1 MSLKAPGS
9 WRVFF
14 IPPPTVASGGWLG
27 ECQSSCRLQ
36 VSRVSCASICTAH
49 DSHSARGS
57 RCSRRGLV
65 WHITLAQAT
74 TKSFSWFPVFVLWM
88 ILISNAQ
95 EYEWVYF
102 LKCRTIPFLVSR
114 KQAQSYCSICC
125 AVTLRSRQMAEVC
138 AAGDL
143 SSSSKKSVKNRK
155 WRKGRFV
162 NSMISSAI
170 ICSACL
176 RVW

>member
-1 MSLKAPGS
+1 MKWKQNKGCKEKIKKMSLKAPGS
-9 WRVFF
+9 WSVFF
-14 IPPPTVASGGWLG
+14 IHPTPSAVASGGWLG

-74 TKSFSWFPVFVLWM
+74 TKSFSRLPVFVIWM
-88 ILISNAQ
+88 LLISNAQ

-102 LKCRTIPFLVSR
+102 LKCLTVPFLFSR
-114 KQAQSYCSICC
+114 KQAQSYCSIRC
-125 AVTLRSRQMAEVC
+125 AVTLRSREMAWSVC
-138 AAGDL
+138 
-143 SSSSKKSVKNRK
+143 S
-155 WRKGRFV
+155 GRFK
-162 NSMISSAI
+162 
-170 ICSACL
+170 
-176 RVW
+176 WY